1 MNKPNLQSYGV
12 FVGGAVVFFL
22 ILFFIVSLLTGY
34 ERYAEH
40 ASIFAILKTVFGWL
54 ALLAFASFIIVI
66 MGRMS
71 QLITSGWFLGILIG
85 AIVMISLSAVFLF
98 TAAGPRTTTVEG
110 VAIRSVAQLNEFA
123 SGGATKQEVT
133 GEAAQYKDTYDKRC
147 GACHTIKSIEGSLA
161 SKYAAKNKVEFVVK
175 WMAGMPN
182 SPVKPN
188 EVDGIIMYIEAL
200 YGVGQG
206 GGAAAESA
214 GTEVADAA
222 ETESEGETEAE
233 ETEAETESAEAA
245 PAEASFDVAAI
256 RAELEDFD
264 TLEGEGIYKQSCG
277 MCHDTGLSDAPKTG
291 VPSDW
296 VTRMPLGTAEM
307 VQKSIDGFG
316 MMPARG
322 GNSALTDKQVGDA
335 VAYMIEESL

>member
-1 MNKPNLQSYGV
+1 MDKPNLQSYGV
-12 FVGGAVVFFL
+12 AIGGAIFFL
-22 ILFFIVSLLTGY
+22 VLFFIVSLVTGY
-34 ERYAEH
+34 EPYAEH
-40 ASIFAILKTVFGWL
+40 ASVFAILKTVFGWL
-54 ALLAFASFIIVI
+54 ALFAFASFVIIM

-85 AIVMISLSAVFLF
+85 AIIMISLSAVFLF

-206 GGAAAESA
+206 GA
-214 GTEVADAA
+214 GTEVADAGGADAA
-222 ETESEGETEAE
+222 ETESEAE
-233 ETEAETESAEAA
+233 VKEAETESAEAA

-256 RAELEDFD
+256 RAELEGFD
-264 TLEGEGIYKQSCG
+264 TLEGEGIYKQSCA
-277 MCHDTGLSDAPKTG
+277 MCHDTGLSNAPKTG
-291 VPSDW
+291 VPADW
-296 VTRMPLGTAEM
+296 TTRMPLGTAEM